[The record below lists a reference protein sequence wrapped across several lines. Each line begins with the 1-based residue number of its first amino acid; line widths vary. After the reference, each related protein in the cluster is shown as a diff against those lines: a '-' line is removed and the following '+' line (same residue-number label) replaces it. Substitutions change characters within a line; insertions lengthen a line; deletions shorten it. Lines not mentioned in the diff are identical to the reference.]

1 MSLKR
6 EQLILSRRELVK
18 ILDFLNILRDYGF
31 GSFDFYYNDGGEC
44 GLSSYMSRRQ
54 FDRQIFKELVDDF
67 KYEMADYFDVELYV
81 RTTDDDERG
90 LGEVYVII
98 SLD

>member
-6 EQLILSRRELVK
+6 EQLILCRRELVK
-18 ILDFLNILRDYGF
+18 ILDFLNTLRDYGF

-67 KYEMADYFDVELYV
+67 KNEMADYFDVELYV

-98 SLD
+98 GLD